1 LGTGFGLFCEF
12 YDSAIGTQAIGEAMK
27 TEPKTRLWR
36 RAALVCRNEFDRVL
50 LVREGDDPY
59 WILPGGQLEEDETFM
74 VASIREVREELN
86 VTARAE
92 DLQFR
97 FCFENYF
104 ELSGNGHV
112 PSSGVRSSCN
122 HFAHAT

>member
-1 LGTGFGLFCEF
+1 
-12 YDSAIGTQAIGEAMK
+12 
-27 TEPKTRLWR
+27 
-36 RAALVCRNEFDRVL
+36 
-50 LVREGDDPY
+50 
-59 WILPGGQLEEDETFM
+59 M